1 MADFINKY
9 ATSKNYYFQ
18 FYSVVSGETVQFPA
32 LLTQL
37 DDSFSSTWASQN
49 VFGRQDPIMT
59 FQNIQRSID
68 IGFTVPSHDSEQAED
83 NLIKLNQLIKYLYPA
98 FAERGTANSISAAPL
113 FRIKFANLIYD
124 ASSNSPGG
132 DAQESGLVCAIGNFK
147 HAFSFDGSSGWLD
160 KVGKAIP
167 STFSISFNATIL
179 HTHDLGRINRQYPN
193 QGDEQFPYRVD
204 LSERRR
210 RLEEEFDARADA
222 ALKLADSQPTLDE
235 LIANRPRANTGTI
248 TEGNGE

>member
-1 MADFINKY
+1 MKVSSVENHGTTLTLEIPLDICENNLIN
-9 ATSKNYYFQ
+9 Q
-18 FYSVVSGETVQFPA
+18 PGECLSDNNINHNVQNKV
-32 LLTQL
+32 LTIL
-37 DDSFSSTWASQN
+37 
-49 VFGRQDPIMT
+49 V
-59 FQNIQRSID
+59 
-68 IGFTVPSHDSEQAED
+68 AED

-248 TEGNGE
+248 TEGDGE